1 MTHGYYISKARH
13 VFESAGGNPDNAM
26 ALADWA
32 ESIHESDDFHLNPR
46 AIVTEDGAIVATAR
60 RIHAPNRASAY
71 YIDDTDQT
79 RTWGIAGRAAD
90 LSLPIIRRRTGKRVI
105 EVAAMDVCT
114 GAAVKM

>member
-46 AIVTEDGAIVATAR
+46 VIVTEDGAIVATAR

-71 YIDDTDQT
+71 YIDATERT
-79 RTWGIAGRAAD
+79 RNWGIAGRVAD
-90 LSLPIIRRRTGKRVI
+90 LALPIIRRRTGQRVI
-105 EVAAMDVCT
+105 EVAAADVCS
-114 GAAVKM
+114 GAAVKV